1 MERSRPNPSGLLA
14 AAVCSALVALA
25 GCGSDSAQHAGASN
39 PPISIPVVSGMT
51 PSSGPYGTE
60 LIIEGEG
67 FGEVPQLLEL
77 TAADDTVRQ
86 FESHEW
92 TESRIRARIKFPATG
107 SGEVSFCKFTDATVR
122 GLDCLP
128 GQSRIAAGTFTV
140 VSDWQPGHAQEFW
153 GDVLAARALSDG
165 SVAAISTGQRELEKG
180 PNLVHFGAEDFSPQP
195 IGGLGARPER
205 VVLLEDVDGRPEV
218 VFSSSATE
226 ILHYRWE
233 ADVLEAVP
241 VGPGVVVAG
250 GSDESG
256 RFVWV
261 SHDFTL
267 SRLRV
272 DDDWAADRTVAGVAR
287 TDALTADGT
296 LVAATIS
303 NDGDLLDRHYRLN
316 VQVLAPDAD
325 TFEPWGEASLRSYD
339 GFPWVDIQVSRD
351 GEVVLVSFCVEDDG
365 SDVNCNHRRVRS
377 ASGEWSDPPALPPEA
392 QLTVGQSSLAI
403 AFKDARGV
411 VVQRDIGQPDE
422 VVVPVWPASSVAL
435 LVGEDDFRVLVRDYF
450 DVYAPVLLPVP

>member
-1 MERSRPNPSGLLA
+1 MARSRPGRSGSLPA
-14 AAVCSALVALA
+14 AACVALVALA
-25 GCGSDSAQHAGASN
+25 GCGSDSEQQGGASN
-39 PPISIPVVSGMT
+39 PPVSIPVVSGMA

-67 FGEVPQLLEL
+67 FGEVAPLLEL
-77 TAADDTVRQ
+77 TTADGTVRQ

-92 TESRIRARIKFPATG
+92 TDSRIRARIKFPATG

-122 GLDCLP
+122 GPDCRP
-128 GQSRIAAGTFTV
+128 GQSRAAAGTFTV

-153 GDVLAARALSDG
+153 GDVVAARAFSDG
-165 SVAAISTGQRELEKG
+165 SVAAVSTGRGEQEEG
-180 PNLVHFGAEDFSPQP
+180 PHLVHFSDESFSPQP
-195 IGGLGARPER
+195 IGGLSERPGR

-218 VFSSSATE
+218 VFSSSAAE

-233 ADVLEAVP
+233 GAVLEAVP

-261 SHDFTL
+261 LHDFTL
-267 SRLRV
+267 SRLRI
-272 DDDWAADRTVAGVAR
+272 DEDWTADRSVAGVAR
-287 TDALTADGT
+287 TAALTADGT

-303 NDGDLLDRHYRLN
+303 NDGDLLDRQYRLN
-316 VQVLAPDAD
+316 VQALAPDAD
-325 TFEPWGEASLRSYD
+325 TFESWGEASLRSYD
-339 GFPWVDIQVSRD
+339 GFPWVDIQVSRG
-351 GEVVLVSFCVEDDG
+351 GEVVLASFCVEDDG
-365 SDVNCNHRRVRS
+365 SDVNCDQRRVRS
-377 ASGEWSDPPALPPEA
+377 AGGEWSDPPALPSGA
-392 QLTVGQSSLAI
+392 QLTVGESSLAV
-403 AFKDARGV
+403 AFEDDRGV

-422 VVVPVWPASSVAL
+422 VVVPVWPASPVAL

-450 DVYAPVLLPVP
+450 DIYAPYAGPE